1 MGTIYHSFQMLCLTL
16 LPSSSAPSLPPGI
29 FPPVSLPPV
38 SLPPVF
44 DWAKKLSVV
53 KEYNVFCGLR
63 YCFFFIN
70 VCFNVFYGSLGEDP
84 NEHFYF
90 TKLNVN
96 TFPSSVFRTIM

>member
-1 MGTIYHSFQMLCLTL
+1 MLGLTGL
-16 LPSSSAPSLPPGI
+16 LSSLAPSLPPGI
-29 FPPVSLPPV
+29 FPPV